1 MKKFFIYTIMCFLY
15 ITLTATTCDDSE
27 YRMVCIR
34 NNTSDT
40 ILLAMAPNMPRQQSF
55 TLKEFFSYSVHD
67 YDTIPPSENTSIGI
81 YVDRERSLLSQKL
94 FIFVFKPETL
104 RNFTPEQL
112 VERDYCDGKFFL
124 NCTDL
129 DRANYC
135 LSYNGE

>member
-1 MKKFFIYTIMCFLY
+1 MKKLFIYTIMCFLY
-15 ITLTATTCDDSE
+15 ITLTATTCDDID
-27 YRMVCIR
+27 YRTVCIR

-40 ILLAMAPNMPRQQSF
+40 ILLAMARNMPRQQTF
-55 TLKEFFSYSVHD
+55 TLREFFADSVQY
-67 YDTIPPSENTSIGI
+67 YDTVPPSENTSIGM
-81 YVDRERSLLSQKL
+81 YVDRERSLINQKL

-124 NCTDL
+124 NCADL